1 MKPSLTNT
9 VYLLLKVGIKLFV
22 FRLKFHLKEL
32 DCFQVERQA
41 TEMLFVITDNFGR
54 ISESINS

>member
-32 DCFQVERQA
+32 DFFQVERQA